1 MVTKLEVKFQL
12 ELKSGAVAPAA
23 AGQRCGMGLTG
34 YKNALLSCKAAV
46 RGKQFIAQ
54 AAKPIR
60 GMCGEQRR
68 TKAT

>member
-1 MVTKLEVKFQL
+1 
-12 ELKSGAVAPAA
+12 
-23 AGQRCGMGLTG
+23 MGLTG